1 MSKTTFVS
9 VLFLCVFSAGAQS
22 SLQTVDGKIHIHVGL
37 TSGCRDARGF
47 MSQIRQT
54 YDLYKDHIEIQFVPW
69 ARTIRDGNGNL
80 ICQFGE
86 QDCFANRVFRCS
98 LILLKEK
105 PDAQVDYMACEMS
118 SPFPAFSD
126 QSLRCV
132 KNVGLDLDEVN
143 NCLAVNGD
151 KLEVEAEKLAAK
163 PMAAINF
170 VPYIVFNNVIDRDM
184 SFRAFFNLENL
195 VCSALRDD
203 PSTGVKN
210 CKL

>member
-1 MSKTTFVS
+1 MSKTTFAS
-9 VLFLCVFSAGAQS
+9 ILFLCVFSVGAQS

-37 TSGCRDARGF
+37 TSGCMDARGF
-47 MSQIRQT
+47 MSQIRKT
-54 YDLYKDHIEIQFVPW
+54 YDLYKDNIEIQFVPW
-69 ARTIRDGNGNL
+69 ARTRRDENGNL

-86 QDCFANRVFRCS
+86 PDCFANRVFRCA
-98 LILLKEK
+98 LNLLKGK

-118 SPFPAFSD
+118 PPYPSFSE
-126 QSLRCV
+126 QSLRCA
-132 KNVGLDLDEVN
+132 KSVGLDLDEVN
-143 NCLAVNGD
+143 NCLAVNAD
-151 KLEVEAEKLAAK
+151 ELEAQAEELAAK

-195 VCSALRDD
+195 VCDALKDD

-210 CKL
+210 CSV